1 MSHPSLEIEKPKKKS
16 RHKGKAEMS
25 SDKRS
30 GPSLLPIQYDL
41 SSICFMLQNICNQV
55 ENTQNCGT
63 HFPCF
68 TSDIF
73 LQIQIVNL
81 LSAYLPKNVQVKLH
95 DLSEALN
102 VHVATTQT
110 FSSFLSPS
118 S

>member
-1 MSHPSLEIEKPKKKS
+1 
-16 RHKGKAEMS
+16 
-25 SDKRS
+25 
-30 GPSLLPIQYDL
+30 
-41 SSICFMLQNICNQV
+41 MLQNISDQV
-55 ENTQNCGT
+55 ENTRNKIAARI
-63 HFPCF
+63 FLVLF
-68 TSDIF
+68 SRYF

-102 VHVATTQT
+102 MHVATTQT